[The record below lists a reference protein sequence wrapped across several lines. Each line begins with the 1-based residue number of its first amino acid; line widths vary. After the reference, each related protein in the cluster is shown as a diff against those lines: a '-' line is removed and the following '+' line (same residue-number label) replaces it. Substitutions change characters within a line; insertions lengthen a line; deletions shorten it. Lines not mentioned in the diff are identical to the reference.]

1 MQGTINSSG
10 FGISIASP
18 PHSSGQKPVIDGFFF
33 GGRKISF
40 SYPRLESELIQC
52 INMKNEGKKNEWMR
66 EECVCFISRD
76 VNKLLDIFAKNNQT
90 TIPEGVRER
99 VFQRAV
105 FYCGFS
111 LDVRGAQAST
121 HHMILNSPYFQKKMD
136 TLLASAD
143 MDIRNQCIRTA
154 LSSLADTFF
163 ENNVNSMDMNKFRD
177 RVHNTIV
184 QETQKM
190 PKYV

>member
-1 MQGTINSSG
+1 ML
-10 FGISIASP
+10 
-18 PHSSGQKPVIDGFFF
+18 
-33 GGRKISF
+33 KITRQP
-40 SYPRLESELIQC
+40 YLRGSE
-52 INMKNEGKKNEWMR
+52 
-66 EECVCFISRD
+66 
-76 VNKLLDIFAKNNQT
+76 
-90 TIPEGVRER
+90 
-99 VFQRAV
+99 RAG

-177 RVHNTIV
+177 RVHSAIV
-184 QETQKM
+184 LETQKNQICLIKM
-190 PKYV
+190 ICLIYIGCSMIENVFFL